1 MLITFQTRGGGG
13 APAQEEVWGF
23 IEEVVWPQY
32 GETWGRWRRRGGQ
45 NLEDPEMFLK
55 SSLSLL
61 ILKVGSSTPLSLSS
75 FTFTFW
81 WLCHCGWSHS
91 LSVYHLK
98 RRRLPW
104 KLVEINVQNL
114 KFNSMVPKSPKQQKT
129 KPVDEYE
136 EIWCCPST
144 QFVRDDCRPYQGCEG
159 DVGHRQDSHNKTHPS
174 WFVIF
179 SLFNWI
185 WLLMS

>member
-1 MLITFQTRGGGG
+1 MSSIVDITKKSINSSGSLNMSLLSWGGS
-13 APAQEEVWGF
+13 
-23 IEEVVWPQY
+23 IEEVVRPQY
-32 GETWGRWRRRGGQ
+32 GGTWGRWRRRGGQ

-81 WLCHCGWSHS
+81 WLCHCGWCHS

-129 KPVDEYE
+129 KPVDEYS
-136 EIWCCPST
+136 EIKFDFFGL
-144 QFVRDDCRPYQGCEG
+144 QARRV
-159 DVGHRQDSHNKTHPS
+159 
-174 WFVIF
+174 
-179 SLFNWI
+179 
-185 WLLMS
+185 